1 MELEVSKM
9 KGENELI
16 LCIVDAGFSDSVM
29 SAARECGAR
38 GGTVLS
44 ARGTAREDAEKL
56 FNISIQP
63 EKEIVMILV
72 KTEIKDEILHAIYKN
87 VGLNTPAQGIAF
99 SLPVEDVVGL
109 TTSTPMKEGDRKSV
123 V

>member
-1 MELEVSKM
+1 MDGKFEV
-9 KGENELI
+9 I
-16 LCIVDAGFSDSVM
+16 FCIVDAGFSDSVM

-72 KTEIKDEILHAIYKN
+72 SKELKDNILHAIYKN

-99 SLPVEDVVGL
+99 SIPVEDVVGL
-109 TTSTPMKEGDRKSV
+109 SSTPTNSSETEVKKEEN
-123 V
+123 

>member
-1 MELEVSKM
+1 M
-9 KGENELI
+9 KGEYELI

-63 EKEIVMILV
+63 EKEIVMILA
-72 KTEIKDEILHAIYKN
+72 KTDIKDDILHAIYKN

-109 TTSTPMKEGDRKSV
+109 TTNPPVQEKPSE
-123 V
+123 

>member
-1 MELEVSKM
+1 MEGKFEV
-9 KGENELI
+9 I
-16 LCIVDAGFSDSVM
+16 FCIVDAGFSDSVM

-38 GGTVLS
+38 GGTVLN

-63 EKEIVMILV
+63 EKEIVLILV
-72 KTEIKDEILHAIYKN
+72 NDEIKDDILHAIYKN

-99 SLPVEDVVGL
+99 SLPVDEVVGL
-109 TTSTPMKEGDRKSV
+109 SSAPINAPAEGEKKEENEAN
-123 V
+123 

>member
-1 MELEVSKM
+1 MEGKFEV
-9 KGENELI
+9 I
-16 LCIVDAGFSDSVM
+16 FCIVDAGFSDSVM

-72 KTEIKDEILHAIYKN
+72 NKEIKDDILHAIYKN
-87 VGLNTPAQGIAF
+87 VGLDTPAQGIAF
-99 SLPVEDVVGL
+99 SIPVEDVVGL
-109 TTSTPMKEGDRKSV
+109 SSAPVKQPEEETKQDNK
-123 V
+123 

>member
-38 GGTVLS
+38 GNS
-44 ARGTAREDAEKL
+44 
-56 FNISIQP
+56 S
-63 EKEIVMILV
+63 
-72 KTEIKDEILHAIYKN
+72 
-87 VGLNTPAQGIAF
+87 
-99 SLPVEDVVGL
+99 
-109 TTSTPMKEGDRKSV
+109 
-123 V
+123 